1 MGLSAETWT
10 TYQGYTPKEECFS
23 SSQLLSTAN
32 NSLLWGAL
40 EFLSDLCWN
49 FGGLSLVQVTIMEC
63 YGQVLMTA
71 FPLPL
76 PSFHPLLPSL
86 YFIDPPAIY
95 LFF

>member
-71 FPLPL
+71 FPRIPPHLLP
-76 PSFHPLLPSL
+76 PLL
-86 YFIDPPAIY
+86 
-95 LFF
+95 